1 MKMHTRLKGRVIAV
15 ILSLLMFFSIPLQ
28 NVYASDAAV
37 KTDEEKV
44 MNQDEVQDSTEER
57 VEEDVDEAVNEDTD
71 TNENSENKIITEDDS
86 DTDEAEAYT
95 SQIEEPELQY
105 VYIARPYINI
115 SETQEILVS
124 FNENAKLENASLAY
138 EKLESGEMSE
148 IQASEIRDSA
158 AVFKMDYLDEGQTG
172 IYHLLTAKV
181 TVNGNEYVYNFND
194 YDIDSKYGV
203 EQVCETQPDAVIE
216 DAETVSTVR
225 EGADPNTGVTF
236 MTVNEDGGLAESSS
250 VEDIMGAV
258 VEEASESNVGV
269 AAYSGSRANN
279 KVIVVLDPG
288 HGGTE
293 SGAVGNGALEK
304 NLTLKIAKYCKA
316 ELEQYNGVEVY
327 MTRDN
332 DATVGLEDRVK
343 YAKGKNAD
351 IFVSIHINST
361 GYGTAYG
368 AEVYYPNSN
377 YNVSISNEGKELA
390 QKIQDE
396 LVQLGLKDR
405 EIKIRNSENGSKYPD
420 GSLQDYYSII
430 HQSKRAG
437 FPGIIV
443 EHAFIDNVNDY
454 NNFLSS
460 DAKLQKLGQ
469 ADATGIANYFGLS
482 KGKWIHGAQGWWFQ
496 YSDGSYPSNGWA
508 CLGGEW
514 YYFDAK
520 GYRQTGF
527 VTLGNR
533 RYYFDDE
540 GKMVT
545 GWKTIEG
552 TWYYFDES
560 GLMQKGWLQIGGIW
574 YYLDDEGKMVTGWK
588 TINGYRYYFGGSGNM
603 YTGKCTIDGVEYE
616 FRSCGGIKQGWTQKD
631 NVWYY
636 IKEDLTKATGFLKLG
651 ANTYYMN
658 ADGSMVIGWKRVD
671 KTWYYFNASGL
682 MQKGWLQIGG
692 IWYYLDDE
700 GKMVTGWKT
709 INGYRYYF
717 GGSGNMY
724 TGKCTIDGVEYE
736 FRSCGGIKQGWT
748 QKDNV
753 WYYIKEDL
761 TKATGFL
768 KLGANTYYMNA
779 DGSMVTGWK
788 YIDKIWYYFNASGLM
803 QRGWL
808 TLGANKYYLDE
819 DGKMVT
825 RWQVINDKKY
835 YFNASGVMLTGSQT
849 IDGKKY
855 DFGSDGVCK
864 EDSDSNLEDGW
875 NFNNGSWYYIESGTP
890 AKGWKMIGGTWYY
903 LSMVNG
909 KMLTGWLSLD
919 GSWYY
924 LGASG
929 AMAKGWITIGN
940 YQYYMNTEANDYG
953 PEGLMV
959 RGYREIEGTWYY
971 FNKSQSPLGALSYTG
986 VTSIMGKSLLGQDK
1000 QTVVNKLVKMFVN
1013 HGASYPSAVM
1023 GTGGA
1028 ANITEFCEIL
1038 YDEAVLEGIKP
1049 EVVFGQAMNETGYL
1063 KFGGDVQPDQFNF
1076 AGLGTTGGVPGE
1088 SFPSVKI
1095 GLRAQ
1100 VQHLKAYASTE
1111 NLNSACVDN
1120 RFKYVSRG
1128 SAPYVEWLGIQ
1139 ENPKGKGWAAANQY
1153 GIILMKLYIQP
1164 LYLN

>member
-216 DAETVSTVR
+216 DAETISTVR

-377 YNVSISNEGKELA
+377 YNASISNEGKELA

-552 TWYYFDES
+552 TWYYFDE
-560 GLMQKGWLQIGGIW
+560 
-574 YYLDDEGKMVTGWK
+574 
-588 TINGYRYYFGGSGNM
+588 
-603 YTGKCTIDGVEYE
+603 
-616 FRSCGGIKQGWTQKD
+616 
-631 NVWYY
+631 
-636 IKEDLTKATGFLKLG
+636 
-651 ANTYYMN
+651 
-658 ADGSMVIGWKRVD
+658 
-671 KTWYYFNASGL
+671 SGL

-1076 AGLGTTGGVPGE
+1076 AGLGATGGVPGE

>member
-304 NLTLKIAKYCKA
+304 NLTLKIANYCKA

-377 YNVSISNEGKELA
+377 YNASISNEGKELA

-552 TWYYFDES
+552 TWYYFDE
-560 GLMQKGWLQIGGIW
+560 
-574 YYLDDEGKMVTGWK
+574 
-588 TINGYRYYFGGSGNM
+588 
-603 YTGKCTIDGVEYE
+603 
-616 FRSCGGIKQGWTQKD
+616 
-631 NVWYY
+631 
-636 IKEDLTKATGFLKLG
+636 
-651 ANTYYMN
+651 
-658 ADGSMVIGWKRVD
+658 
-671 KTWYYFNASGL
+671 SGL

-1076 AGLGTTGGVPGE
+1076 AGLGATGGVPGE

>member
-377 YNVSISNEGKELA
+377 YNASISNEGKELA

-552 TWYYFDES
+552 TWYYFDE
-560 GLMQKGWLQIGGIW
+560 
-574 YYLDDEGKMVTGWK
+574 
-588 TINGYRYYFGGSGNM
+588 
-603 YTGKCTIDGVEYE
+603 
-616 FRSCGGIKQGWTQKD
+616 
-631 NVWYY
+631 
-636 IKEDLTKATGFLKLG
+636 
-651 ANTYYMN
+651 
-658 ADGSMVIGWKRVD
+658 
-671 KTWYYFNASGL
+671 SGL

-1076 AGLGTTGGVPGE
+1076 AGLGATGGVPGE

>member
-658 ADGSMVIGWKRVD
+658 ADGSMV
-671 KTWYYFNASGL
+671 
-682 MQKGWLQIGG
+682 
-692 IWYYLDDE
+692 
-700 GKMVTGWKT
+700 
-709 INGYRYYF
+709 
-717 GGSGNMY
+717 
-724 TGKCTIDGVEYE
+724 
-736 FRSCGGIKQGWT
+736 
-748 QKDNV
+748 
-753 WYYIKEDL
+753 
-761 TKATGFL
+761 
-768 KLGANTYYMNA
+768 
-779 DGSMVTGWK
+779 TGWK